1 VDHELRRRSLADRLH
16 DVGVD
21 ALLITT
27 LPNVRYLTGFTGSNA
42 QVIVRPAGAL
52 FFTDGRYTEQAR
64 REVPDVER
72 TTYPSGF
79 GAVLGSRLA
88 DQGIDRLGVEAG
100 NVTLAFHRKLSEH
113 LAGIELVE
121 TDEVVERMRW
131 SKDPDELRA
140 LNEAQAATDLAFDDL
155 LDVIAVGMS
164 ERELADK
171 LERLLRRDG
180 ADGLAFDSIV
190 AFGESAAEP
199 HHEPGDRRLEEG
211 DVIKL
216 DFGAIWGGYHADMT
230 RTIAFGSPATELKK
244 IHDIVRQAQQAG
256 IDAVRP
262 GIPGGDVDAAAR
274 RVIEDAG
281 YGDRFG
287 HGTGHGVGLEIHEG
301 PRVGH
306 DVADE
311 LPVGA
316 VVTVEPGIYVPA
328 LGGVRIEDMVEITE
342 DGGRVLGTSP
352 RELIEL

>member
-16 DVGVD
+16 EVGVD
-21 ALLITT
+21 AFLVTS

-42 QVIVRPAGAL
+42 QVIVRDAGAV

-64 REVPDVER
+64 REAPDVER
-72 TTYPSGF
+72 ITYPSGF
-79 GAVLGSRLA
+79 GAVLADRLVDEGVA
-88 DQGIDRLGVEAG
+88 RLGVEAG
-100 NVTLAFHRKLSEH
+100 NVTLAFHRKLTEKMTEVE
-113 LAGIELVE
+113 IVE
-121 TDEVVERMRW
+121 TDDVVERMRW
-131 SKDPDELRA
+131 SKDPEELQA
-140 LNEAQAATDLAFDDL
+140 LNEAQAATDRAFDDL
-155 LDVIAVGMS
+155 LDVVAIGMS
-164 ERELADK
+164 ERELAGV

-230 RTIAFGSPATELKK
+230 RTIAFGSPASELRK

-262 GIPGGDVDAAAR
+262 GISGADVDAAAR

-306 DVADE
+306 DVDDE

-342 DGGRVLGTSP
+342 DGSRVLGSSP
-352 RELIEL
+352 RELLEL